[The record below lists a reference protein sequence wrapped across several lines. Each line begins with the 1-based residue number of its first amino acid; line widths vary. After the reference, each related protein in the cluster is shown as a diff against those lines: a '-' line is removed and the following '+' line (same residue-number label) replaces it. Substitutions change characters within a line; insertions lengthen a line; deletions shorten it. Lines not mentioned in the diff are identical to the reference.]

1 MDTAVLFETFARP
14 QYARQ
19 VFDQIKKAKPK
30 KLYFYSNKAR
40 VDRPDEVRNNEEIR
54 SWVKEIDWDC
64 ELHTFFREEYVDV
77 YTSVRGAMDWVFENE
92 EQAIVLE
99 DDCVPSVAFFEYC
112 DFFLNKYK
120 EDKSIGFISGA
131 NYLKNYIPQKGVDHI
146 YCNLFCFYGFAT
158 WKDRWKTLDFNITC
172 EEVIEKGYINRYY
185 RGEKESI
192 IMEQY
197 FMRVDDFVKR
207 THCWDYIF
215 DLNSFKNDS
224 YGVYPIVNLVMN
236 IGAYGVHTNASVL
249 KLVKGV
255 FGERHYPFA
264 PKHKGAFT
272 KRFNRIMIEKIY
284 RNDKKGEVIK
294 RGLKFLLGQNF
305 YSYLKSIVKQ

>member
-1 MDTAVLFETFARP
+1 MV
-14 QYARQ
+14 
-19 VFDQIKKAKPK
+19 
-30 KLYFYSNKAR
+30 
-40 VDRPDEVRNNEEIR
+40 
-54 SWVKEIDWDC
+54 
-64 ELHTFFREEYVDV
+64 
-77 YTSVRGAMDWVFENE
+77 
-92 EQAIVLE
+92 
-99 DDCVPSVAFFEYC
+99 
-112 DFFLNKYK
+112 
-120 EDKSIGFISGA
+120 
-131 NYLKNYIPQKGVDHI
+131 
-146 YCNLFCFYGFAT
+146 FAT